1 MAAVSG
7 RSGVVKVGNTAVGN
21 VESFNLNLSAAD
33 IPYRPLGQQWAAR
46 EYGTREGTG
55 TITVYFDKADTNGQE
70 ALKSAFVNA
79 TKVSLVLFPEGT
91 ATTAQSYTFSAV
103 ITSAGVDVGGNDQ
116 MVMRTFN
123 FGSDGTITIA

>member
-7 RSGVVKVGNTAVGN
+7 RNGVVKVGASTVLN
-21 VESFNLNLSAAD
+21 VESFNLNLSAAE

-55 TITVYFDKADTNGQE
+55 TITVYFDKSDANGQE
-70 ALKSAFVNA
+70 ALRSAFANA
-79 TKVSLVLFPEGT
+79 TKVALILYPEGT
-91 ATTAQSYTFSAV
+91 ATGAQSYTFSAV